1 MERMTILTCK
11 VFATSTTILKGRKK
25 RMKSMENEYEEEN
38 WDKLRKE
45 GDLLFN
51 IYVDGKYVGGVYQ
64 GTWCEAT
71 EDNVERWREQ
81 LQDAVDI
88 EDYETAAQLRDKIN
102 KTK

>member
-1 MERMTILTCK
+1 
-11 VFATSTTILKGRKK
+11 
-25 RMKSMENEYEEEN
+25 MKSMENEYEEEN